1 MKKWI
6 VIIDNLL
13 KTNYGEVLVNLTELC
28 LIMNEEG
35 SDKGNGHHNYSK
47 IYHEL
52 FKDIREHPINI
63 FELGVG
69 SNNPY
74 INSNMGLNGKP
85 GASLRGWS
93 KYFALA
99 KVYGADIDGNIVN
112 GRYDTDRI
120 KTVWVDQR
128 SPSTI
133 KTMWDK
139 FSDVKFFDIMIDDG
153 LHEVRAN
160 MTFLENSHHKLS
172 EGGIYIIE
180 DILPHEIKIFEEKL
194 STFCQS
200 NKFEYRFLDIPE
212 CQNKA
217 DNKLI
222 ILSRI

>member
-6 VIIDNLL
+6 TIIDNLL
-13 KTNYGEVLVNLTELC
+13 KTNYGEVLVNSTELC
-28 LIMNEEG
+28 LIMNQEG
-35 SDKGNGHHNYSK
+35 SDKGNGHHNFSK

-63 FELGVG
+63 FELGMG
-69 SNNPY
+69 TNNPY
-74 INSNMGLNGKP
+74 INSNMGPNGKP

-93 KYFALA
+93 KYFTLA
-99 KVYGADIDGNIVN
+99 KIYGADIDGIIVN

-133 KTMWDK
+133 N
-139 FSDVKFFDIMIDDG
+139 DDG

-160 MTFLENSHHKLS
+160 ITFLENSHHKLS

-194 STFCQS
+194 SSFCQS
-200 NKFEYRFLDIPE
+200 NKFEYRLLDIPE
-212 CQNKA
+212 CRNKV

-222 ILSRI
+222 ILSRV